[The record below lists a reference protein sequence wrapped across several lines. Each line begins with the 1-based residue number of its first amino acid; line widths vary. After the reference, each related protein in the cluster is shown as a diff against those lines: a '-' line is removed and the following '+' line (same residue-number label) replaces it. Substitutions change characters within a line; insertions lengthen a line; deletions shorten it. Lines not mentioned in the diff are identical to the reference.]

1 MTLPKLTPKRRRTIY
16 LVATAVIPLLIGY
29 GILDAERAPLWVA
42 LVAAFLVPG
51 MATLHTDPSTPTGE
65 PEKEYAE
72 RQWATF
78 EVETIGDSK
87 SAATYPP
94 RHDAGPTTNGDPWLP

>member
-1 MTLPKLTPKRRRTIY
+1 MKLPKLTPARRRAIY

-29 GILDAERAPLWVA
+29 GLLDAERAPLWVA

-51 MATLHTDPSTPTGE
+51 MAAVHTDPSTPTGE
-65 PEKEYAE
+65 PGVEYDARQLAE
-72 RQWATF
+72 F
-78 EVETIGDSK
+78 ETETIGGKHD
-87 SAATYPP
+87 ATYHP